1 MLRERRAGRAP
12 PLRRAERGLWARIRL
27 ISMDGAGCYN
37 DDTVSLELPPIAV
50 TVRSYQPADAAS
62 CKRLFSE
69 GRMNGVVVENDTAV
83 DLDDIQGAYFGSG
96 GCFFVALNSD
106 NVILGMIGVQQHEGG
121 EAEIKRLRVRHD
133 CRRRGIGT
141 KLLEAALR
149 YCKERQYLKVTL
161 DTFIDREPALRL
173 FEKFKFRHSRT
184 RDVAGKTLL
193 YFYLDLYSSEQPTK
207 RVS

>member
-1 MLRERRAGRAP
+1 
-12 PLRRAERGLWARIRL
+12 
-27 ISMDGAGCYN
+27 
-37 DDTVSLELPPIAV
+37 
-50 TVRSYQPADAAS
+50 
-62 CKRLFSE
+62 
-69 GRMNGVVVENDTAV
+69 MNGVVIENDTGV
-83 DLDDIQGAYFGSG
+83 DLDDIQGAYFGQG
-96 GCFFVALNSD
+96 GCFFVATDSD
-106 NVILGMIGVQQHEGG
+106 GQVMGMIGVQQREGG
-121 EAEIKRLRVRHD
+121 EAEIKRLRVRQES
-133 CRRRGIGT
+133 RRRGIGT

-161 DTFIDREPALRL
+161 DTYIDREPALRL